1 MPYVA
6 AHKPH
11 NRFLTEQ
18 LEKWQVQVIWKQGSP
33 KQENKGVVLKKELQE
48 IVEMIDRDHR
58 TQQQVMFT
66 LFMEVIRMWGKR
78 FIERRYDDRNKA
90 TCKYSCDIRN
100 IAEQEDWFIPF
111 I

>member
-1 MPYVA
+1 MDKQLTDAQEAYRQLSA
-6 AHKPH
+6 ALNHMGHSQAIK
-11 NRFLTEQ
+11 
-18 LEKWQVQVIWKQGSP
+18 
-33 KQENKGVVLKKELQE
+33 E

-58 TQQQVMFT
+58 TQQQVMFK

-90 TCKYSCDIRN
+90 TCKYSCDIKN
-100 IAEQEDWFIPF
+100 MSENEDWYIPF